1 RDRSLRSLYRRSDG
15 VRGRGASMEYL
26 AHSSSFCGGVSLPPH
41 TGTKHL
47 GQASNTVALFDID
60 AAVVGGASLAI
71 VALLAAVGGF
81 ILTSRRLG
89 GSSLFNRLFVVV
101 ATTSGFFSAVSSAI
115 GFALITSQETD
126 DVFRNVILPPA
137 FGVFVFFL
145 AVTIWVGG
153 AAFVRDRDWFR
164 GMAPGAAADA
174 AYFAERAIKL
184 FVVIPILA
192 IILFFVSTWTTV
204 VGIGGVDAVR
214 HTYNYELR
222 RIQAE
227 CGGITAHRQKDFLF
241 LADLGLAVGDVAR
254 VARNE
259 AELGVQTG
267 SAGRGAV
274 SNYFS
279 GVAAWLA
286 GLEASVAE
294 IIEAPDPTGVD
305 PYDPQIC
312 PTRMVSLETKLAAN
326 AYENYDLWARELQT
340 DYNDFITVLN
350 RWRRD
355 RRIEILL
362 EQQLA
367 GFARANPKPARMTQ
381 TQERV
386 IDAYADEVEAALRS
400 LIRKQKL
407 AKPPI
412 PVPSAAELS
421 PARGLAIVGEV
432 FRGPQAPVED
442 ERKSRTVNVVY
453 EQEYV
458 PQLSTITPRD
468 AVLKNANVF
477 SDIWALSIAWDYA
490 SYVLMLAYLFFPSA
504 ERAAGF
510 KDETA

>member
-1 RDRSLRSLYRRSDG
+1 MTFISALSTAAASAASTDAPNTLL
-15 VRGRGASMEYL
+15 VGA
-26 AHSSSFCGGVSLPPH
+26 
-41 TGTKHL
+41 
-47 GQASNTVALFDID
+47 
-60 AAVVGGASLAI
+60 ASLAI
-71 VALLAAVGGF
+71 VVFLAAVGGL

-153 AAFVRDRDWFR
+153 AGFVRDRDWFR
-164 GMAPGAAADA
+164 GMAAGFGADVL
-174 AYFAERAIKL
+174 FFIERFIKL
-184 FVVIPILA
+184 FVVIPVLA

-214 HTYNYELR
+214 HTYSYELTR
-222 RIQAE
+222 LQTE
-227 CGGITAHRQKDFLF
+227 CGGVTAHRQKDFLF
-241 LADLGLAVGDVAR
+241 LADLNLAVGDVAR

-259 AELGVQTG
+259 AETGVQTG
-267 SAGRGAV
+267 TAGRGPV
-274 SNYFS
+274 SNYFA
-279 GVAAWLA
+279 GVAEWLA
-286 GLEASVAE
+286 GLEESVAE
-294 IIEAPDPTGVD
+294 IIESPDPTGVD

-312 PTRMVSLETKLAAN
+312 ATTIGDLQRHLASN
-326 AYENYDLWARELQT
+326 AYENYDLWARKIDS
-340 DYNDFITVLN
+340 DYNEFVTVLN

-367 GFARANPKPARMTQ
+367 GFARANPKPARMTTRQ
-381 TQERV
+381 MEV
-386 IDAYADEVEAALRS
+386 VDADAAEVESALRS
-400 LIRKQKL
+400 LIRRQKL
-407 AKPPI
+407 AKPPA

-421 PARGLAIVGEV
+421 PARGLAIVREI
-432 FRGPQAPVED
+432 FASAPEAATE
-442 ERKSRTVNVVY
+442 ERRSRTANVVY
-453 EQEYV
+453 EQEFI
-458 PQLSTITPRD
+458 PALSTITPRD
-468 AVLKNANVF
+468 AVLKNAAIF

-490 SYVLMLAYLFFPSA
+490 SYILMLAYLFFPSA

-510 KDETA
+510 KDE